1 MLGEGRARLS
11 PALAAGNGSTWLSR
25 RAPGHVGKAAQ
36 RVQPGARV
44 QNPQPFPTGAP
55 GHALGSPAAGAYV
68 SGSGAFRRPHPQ
80 VPAGERRLRS
90 GGGGGGGLQQVPRAP
105 LAPGLAGAP
114 PRPAPFQTRPVP
126 GSVWQARGAAGPPLR
141 KPARWSPKPTH
152 KSFMSRGGVSRV
164 GD

>member
-80 VPAGERRLRS
+80 VPAGGRRLRS
-90 GGGGGGGLQQVPRAP
+90 GGERSATGPQGTPR
-105 LAPGLAGAP
+105 PGPRGRASKAGAFPDPPCPGVCLAGA
-114 PRPAPFQTRPVP
+114 R
-126 GSVWQARGAAGPPLR
+126 GCGAA
-141 KPARWSPKPTH
+141 SPEASPVVPEAD
-152 KSFMSRGGVSRV
+152 S
-164 GD
+164 

>member
-80 VPAGERRLRS
+80 VPARERRLRS
-90 GGGGGGGLQQVPRAP
+90 GGAVCNRSPGHPSPRASP
-105 LAPGLAGAP
+105 ARLQGRRLS
-114 PRPAPFQTRPVP
+114 RPA
-126 GSVWQARGAAGPPLR
+126 L
-141 KPARWSPKPTH
+141 
-152 KSFMSRGGVSRV
+152 SRGLSGRRAGLRGRLSGSQPGGPRSRLINHL
-164 GD
+164 